1 MVTYSADPLQTM
13 TIMLDSGESYKSHQK
28 SPRQRRAWTWVASA
42 LIFWAVLGCQ
52 HHFKIRHQGL
62 NEPSESRVG
71 DIHWER
77 CALFP
82 LSDCGTITVPKD
94 YFDPEAGTAT
104 IAFARYNATK
114 LPKKGSVFI
123 NPGGPGG
130 RGVLFSTLH
139 APIMATLIGSQWDLI
154 GFDPRGIG
162 ETTPAVRCFPDPIA
176 ERIFL
181 SNTVIEQGITVSS
194 IANLSSENLREELVL
209 QYGQFLA
216 MKQAQAQ
223 LCEKNMGDELKYM
236 GTATVV
242 RDIDFMSKVFDG
254 EDAPINYWG
263 GSYGTILGTYLV
275 NMLPDRVGYVLIDGV
290 ADAVQWSSEPS
301 QYSPMNWL
309 SSTEKTYEVFLKD
322 CAQAGP
328 RLCALAHSVGE
339 PWQKIE
345 QRLESFFDK
354 LVRSP
359 VPVPFGVRPGF
370 LTSGA
375 ARAIMFIDLYFPT
388 LWPQNAENFAQAMK
402 GNATALF
409 NIMVPDYRL
418 DNGGISASR
427 DLSRLAVRCLDAPP
441 ASSPKD
447 YPTAE
452 ELADIGL
459 KTLREQSIHF
469 GLSTGIS
476 EPDGGCQYWPV
487 QGPERFTGPWNATLR
502 TPMLIISNTY
512 DPITPISSG
521 LKINSLMPNS
531 SILVIQDGPGHCS
544 LTFPSLCTIKLG
556 RQYFAGEMPANG
568 TVCQV
573 DRSTFP
579 DEKDQDLHLEA
590 LSTSDRELLEAAQ
603 EVGRWMMAERNIR
616 NL

>member
-1 MVTYSADPLQTM
+1 
-13 TIMLDSGESYKSHQK
+13 MLDSKESDTSHQK
-28 SPRQRRAWTWVASA
+28 APRRRRAWIWVAA
-42 LIFWAVLGCQ
+42 FIFWAILGC
-52 HHFKIRHQGL
+52 RHRLNSGQGM
-62 NEPSESRVG
+62 NEKPEDRVG
-71 DIHWER
+71 DVHWEN
-77 CALFP
+77 CAAFP
-82 LSDCGTITVPKD
+82 RSDCGSITVPKD
-94 YFDPEAGTAT
+94 YFNPEAGTTT

-114 LPKKGSVFI
+114 LPKKGSIFL
-123 NPGGPGG
+123 NPGGPGNP
-130 RGVLFSTLH
+130 GVPFSTILG
-139 APIMATLIGSQWDLI
+139 PTMATLLGSQWDLI

-162 ETTPAVRCFPDPIA
+162 KTTPAVRCFPDPIA

-194 IANLSSENLREELVL
+194 IANLSSETLREELIL
-209 QYGQFLA
+209 QYEQFLA
-216 MKQAQAQ
+216 MKRAQAQ

-263 GSYGTILGTYLV
+263 GSYGTVLGTYLV
-275 NMLPDRVGYVLIDGV
+275 NMLPDRVGHVLIDGV
-290 ADAVQWSSEPS
+290 ADAVQWSSKLVFV
-301 QYSPMNWL
+301 L
-309 SSTEKTYEVFLKD
+309 SHSALNFTYEMFLKD

-339 PWQKIE
+339 PWQNIE

-354 LVRSP
+354 LVHSP
-359 VPVPFGVRPGF
+359 VPVPSGVRPGF

-375 ARAIMFIDLYFPT
+375 ARGIMLIALYSPT
-388 LWPQNAENFAQAMK
+388 WWPQIAENFAQAMR

-418 DNGGISASR
+418 DNGGVSTSR
-427 DLSRLAVRCLDAPP
+427 DLSRLAVTCLDSPP
-441 ASSPKD
+441 PSSPKD

-452 ELADIGL
+452 ELVDIGL
-459 KTLREQSIHF
+459 ETLREQSIHF

-487 QGPERFTGPWNATLR
+487 RGPERFTGPWNATLR

-544 LTFPSLCTIKLG
+544 LTFPSLCTIKVG

-573 DRSTFP
+573 DRLTFP
-579 DEKDQDLHLEA
+579 DDKDQDLHLEA